1 MINIR
6 PVESDL
12 DREAW
17 RQVRLAVLPNERA
30 ASVAEMRRTARPDQV
45 LLVAE
50 ADGAVAG
57 SGIAGR
63 SDLAGAG
70 FVAPRVRPEA
80 RRHGVGTAL
89 LTRLAEHVA
98 SLGFGV
104 ASADVEDPG
113 SLAFA
118 ERFGF
123 REVDRQVE
131 QVRPIGTEPYP
142 AVPAGIRVVPVAER
156 LELWQ
161 AAYEQVAAEAFQDM
175 AVVAPLVVSPAEWD
189 RDWISDP
196 AAMFLAVAGDEVIGC
211 AGLMLD
217 TDRPE
222 RAELAFTAVRRNWRG
237 RGIASTLKRWT
248 HAWAA
253 DHGIHELY
261 TWTQRGNDD
270 MRRLN
275 THLGYRTRTE
285 SITVRAPLP
294 LPGLG

>member
-1 MINIR
+1 VITIR
-6 PVESDL
+6 PVDSDL
-12 DREAW
+12 GRAAW
-17 RQVRLAVLPNERA
+17 RQVRLEVLPNERA
-30 ASVAEMRRTARPDQV
+30 ASVEEMRRSERPDQV
-45 LLVAE
+45 LLLADV
-50 ADGAVAG
+50 DGAVAG

-70 FVAPRVRPEA
+70 FVAPRVRPDA
-80 RRHGVGTAL
+80 RRQGVGTEL
-89 LTRLAEHVA
+89 LARLADHVA
-98 SLGFGV
+98 SLGFDV

-131 QVRPIGTEPYP
+131 QVRPIETEPYP
-142 AVPAGIRVVPVAER
+142 TVPAGVRVVPVAER
-156 LELWQ
+156 PELWRVP
-161 AAYEQVAAEAFQDM
+161 YEQVAVEALQDM
-175 AVVAPLVVSPAEWD
+175 AVVAPMVVSPAEWD

-196 AAMFLAVAGDEVIGC
+196 AAMFLAVAGEDVVGC

-222 RAELAFTAVRRNWRG
+222 RAELAFTAVRRDWRG

-253 DHGIHELY
+253 DHGIQELY

-275 THLGYRTRTE
+275 AHLGYRTRTE
-285 SITVRAPLP
+285 SITVRAQLP
-294 LPGLG
+294 LAF